1 MQLSV
6 DATKGQV
13 GGACGCVCVHWGAV
27 GWLRVEVVVTVW
39 LPGDVAW
46 MAIDEWMD
54 LCVAAN
60 FFTTESG
67 RTERE
72 GRLAY
77 VASMITVANEVKT
90 DRHKRM
96 TFEEFLEAVCDA
108 VPLAPAAAVQSKRT
122 LGFVFATQ
130 LVRLAWDDQRPGALA
145 QRVQRM
151 LDALYEL
158 CRYLLENAS

>member
-1 MQLSV
+1 M
-6 DATKGQV
+6 
-13 GGACGCVCVHWGAV
+13 CVHWGAV
-27 GWLRVEVVVTVW
+27 GWLRVEVVMTVW

-96 TFEEFLEAVCDA
+96 TFEEFLEAV
-108 VPLAPAAAVQSKRT
+108 
-122 LGFVFATQ
+122 
-130 LVRLAWDDQRPGALA
+130 
-145 QRVQRM
+145 M
-151 LDALYEL
+151 
-158 CRYLLENAS
+158 